1 MINNMQ
7 DKKALIA
14 GVANDKSI
22 AWNIAK
28 HLDRKGVETV
38 LTCQSEKHLKR
49 AQKLASSIGAEI
61 IVCDF
66 CKDDEVSALFSSLQ
80 NKWNR
85 LDILIHSLA
94 YSDIESLEQDFSKC
108 SRNVYLHAMDTGVY
122 SLITSVNKSISLMIN
137 GGSIITLSYYGAHK
151 VMPHYHIMGTV
162 KAALE
167 SAVRYLAVE
176 LGRRK
181 IRINVIS
188 AGPVKTLS
196 SSALPYFQ
204 DKLDF
209 AEKKAPLGENIN
221 LDDIAEMAVF
231 LSSDQSKHITGSIY
245 YVDSGL
251 HILGA

>member
-1 MINNMQ
+1 MKN
-7 DKKALIA
+7 KRALIT
-14 GVANDKSI
+14 GIANDKSI

-28 HLDRKGVETV
+28 HLKQQGVDIV
-38 LTCQSEKHLKR
+38 LTCQSEKHWKR
-49 AQKLASSIGAEI
+49 AQKLASSIEAELI
-61 IVCDF
+61 ICDF
-66 CKDDEVSALFSSLQ
+66 LKDEEILALFSRLNQRWS
-80 NKWNR
+80 N

-94 YSDIESLEQDFSKC
+94 YADIEFLEQDFSQC
-108 SRNVYLHAMDTGVY
+108 TRQAFLQAIDTGVY
-122 SLITSVNKSISLMIN
+122 SLITSVNKSISLMNN
-137 GGSIITLSYYGAHK
+137 GGSVITLSHYGAHK

-167 SAVRYLAVE
+167 SAVRYLAIE

-204 DKLDF
+204 DKLDLS
-209 AEKKAPLGENIN
+209 EKKAPLGENIS

-231 LSSDQSKHITGSIY
+231 LSSDKSKHITGSIL